1 MITVTKKIPNWSQ
14 TMNRTKS
21 SAKPAC
27 DRTRPT
33 GFTLIELLVV
43 IAIIGIL
50 AAMLLP
56 SLSKAKG
63 QATRISCM
71 NNLRQLG
78 LAAQMYVDENQ
89 GNYPPRTL
97 LNVWPSRFYDGYK
110 NIHLLVCPSDG
121 PTNPASWSGNDP
133 AHYPLDGSPRSYMI
147 NGWNDYMQS
156 TLTSDGMIAYM
167 AATNPVSMRESQ
179 IPHTAETVLLGEKLN
194 TSPQYY
200 MDLLEP
206 EDNGAVGNDLFELN
220 RSRHG
225 GTGLKNSGTGGSN
238 YAFVDGSVR
247 FVKYGS
253 ILWPINLWAVTDSGR
268 TTYVPPQ

>member
-1 MITVTKKIPNWSQ
+1 
-14 TMNRTKS
+14 MNRTKS

-156 TLTSDGMIAYM
+156 TLTSDGMISLHGRHESRFDAGI
-167 AATNPVSMRESQ
+167 TNPAYGRNRLAGREAE
-179 IPHTAETVLLGEKLN
+179 HVTAILHGF
-194 TSPQYY
+194 
-200 MDLLEP
+200 
-206 EDNGAVGNDLFELN
+206 VGTRGQ
-220 RSRHG
+220 RSG
-225 GTGLKNSGTGGSN
+225 GQ
-238 YAFVDGSVR
+238 R
-247 FVKYGS
+247 F
-253 ILWPINLWAVTDSGR
+253 I
-268 TTYVPPQ
+268 